1 MLHGCCDVAVGGC
14 APSAGA
20 ARGIVVVRLGTE
32 VGGGERVL
40 VRGVVV
46 VSGMAAVAVGG

>member
-1 MLHGCCDVAVGGC
+1 MLRGCCDVAVGGC
-14 APSAGA
+14 ASSVGA
-20 ARGIVVVRLGTE
+20 ARGIVLVRLGTE

-46 VSGMAAVAVGG
+46 VGGMAVVAVGG